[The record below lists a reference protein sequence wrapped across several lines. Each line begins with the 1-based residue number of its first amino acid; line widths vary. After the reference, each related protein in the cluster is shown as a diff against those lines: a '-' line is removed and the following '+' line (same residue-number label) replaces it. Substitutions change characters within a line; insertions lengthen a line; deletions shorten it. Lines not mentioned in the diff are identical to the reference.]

1 MGHDHNHVHG
11 HGHHHGHHHHPAE
24 GDSTAGIKSA
34 FWLNFF
40 FAIIEIAGGILTN
53 SYAIL
58 SDAVHDLGDT
68 AAIGMSFILEKV
80 SHKKRDSNFSYG
92 YKRISLL
99 AGLLSTIILLMGSL
113 FIIYGA
119 VMRLIDPGEVN
130 SAGMFLIA
138 MLGVAVNG
146 MAFFRLKGDEK
157 ANVKAVRLHLLEDV
171 LGWVAVII
179 GSVIIY
185 FTGFTW
191 IDPLLSLGISV
202 FILYNAVL
210 NLSSFS
216 RIFLQG
222 MPSGLVEDDLKKE
235 LAAIPGVESLHDLH
249 IWSMDGT
256 YNIMSVHLVVKEEL
270 GRETVSRIRGE
281 AREVSRKFSIVHDT
295 IEIGYCSDDCEFVDC

>member
-92 YKRISLL
+92 YKRVSLL

-119 VMRLIDPGEVN
+119 VMRLIEPGEVN

-138 MLGVAVNG
+138 LLGVAVNG
-146 MAFFRLKGDEK
+146 MAFFRLKGDDK

-256 YNIMSVHLVVKEEL
+256 YNIMSVHLVVKEEH
-270 GRETVSRIRGE
+270 GRESVSRIRGE
-281 AREVSRKFSIVHDT
+281 ARVVARKFGINHDT